1 MIPRLYH
8 ASSRLFVSTR
18 VHHDARLTFSSSAI
32 SFVRRPPQR
41 SAGERA
47 NLTAVGRQLG
57 ETEDAVEENETN
69 TDESKEDEELDRW
82 LLAGEKKVNESGIR
96 SYKNPYE
103 HFIKN
108 VAPSFREPSPRN
120 WLGRDVPFPLNPSF
134 KPPIP
139 LSDGLRTR
147 LYRAYMIDPKLNSV
161 RALAAR
167 HNISIK
173 RVDAILRLKGMEES
187 WKKVPFVSPGTN
199 SYKSGSRKGMERLLG
214 VAEAAKRKEQD
225 NEFLEDGLTG
235 ESDRPDSD
243 DRYDVEEADLQ
254 DEDEGNNRTRQRYQR
269 LFWESVAEGEEPV
282 MSDVLAAQRGATS
295 ARTKFKGK
303 TTLVER
309 AQGRPAI
316 MFTDVGNAFVDERE
330 KERRESEGAR
340 RSTLKARKRMRKQL
354 SHH

>member
-47 NLTAVGRQLG
+47 NLA
-57 ETEDAVEENETN
+57 AENETN

-82 LLAGEKKVNESGIR
+82 LLAGEKKVNETGIR

-139 LSDGLRTR
+139 LSDELRTR

-187 WKKVPFVSPGTN
+187 WKKEVSIFVKSLSLAWYCTMIHTHHSRILRTCGALHRYKMWLELFDPIGT
-199 SYKSGSRKGMERLLG
+199 RL
-214 VAEAAKRKEQD
+214 
-225 NEFLEDGLTG
+225 T
-235 ESDRPDSD
+235 
-243 DRYDVEEADLQ
+243 
-254 DEDEGNNRTRQRYQR
+254 
-269 LFWESVAEGEEPV
+269 
-282 MSDVLAAQRGATS
+282 
-295 ARTKFKGK
+295 
-303 TTLVER
+303 
-309 AQGRPAI
+309 I
-316 MFTDVGNAFVDERE
+316 C
-330 KERRESEGAR
+330 
-340 RSTLKARKRMRKQL
+340 
-354 SHH
+354 

>member
-47 NLTAVGRQLG
+47 NLAAVGRQPG
-57 ETEDAVEENETN
+57 ETEDAVEENESN
-69 TDESKEDEELDRW
+69 TDESKEDEEFDRW

-96 SYKNPYE
+96 SYKNPHE
-103 HFIKN
+103 HFLKN

-139 LSDGLRTR
+139 LSDELRTR

-187 WKKVPFVSPGTN
+187 WKKNKPVQTGFT
-199 SYKSGSRKGMERLLG
+199 KGMERLLG

-225 NEFLEDGLTG
+225 TNELLEDGLTG
-235 ESDRPDSD
+235 KSDRPDS
-243 DRYDVEEADLQ
+243 
-254 DEDEGNNRTRQRYQR
+254 DEGNNRTRQRYQR
-269 LFWESVAEGEEPV
+269 LFWESVAEGEELV
-282 MSDVLAAQRGATS
+282 MPNVLAAQRGAAS

-340 RSTLKARKRMRKQL
+340 RSTLKARKRMRKHSL
-354 SHH
+354 HA